1 MRTPIF
7 RIIALCALLASA
19 AGAQPA
25 RPEHAAL
32 PPNALSLADLGAF
45 RQASANWRVVGD
57 VSADRARRN
66 ALATEPGTGILVNQP
81 TDAAKGHLFTTMEHG
96 DLDLVLDVMMPKG
109 SNSGIYLMGRYE
121 LQLFDSWGNRAP
133 SFADMGGIMERRDD
147 ARGKGREEFEG
158 TPPSQNA
165 SRAPGLWQHVE
176 IAFRAPRFDGKRKI
190 ANARFL
196 RVVVNGVTV
205 QENVEVTGPT
215 SGTAFADERPAGPL
229 MFQGD
234 RGPVALRNI
243 EYKSYT
249 GRASLSDL
257 HYRAWVGDAIDT
269 TWMSARA
276 PTREGAV
283 ATLSSEPARAPN
295 KFALAYRG
303 TLTVPTSGQYRF
315 TSDIDWVGTEASMQG
330 PNVANLRLSIDDRSV
345 IANPGASPRA
355 TGDVELTAGPHA
367 FAFSVY
373 KNRQWGSERDVRLWI
388 EGPGVERQALHDEN
402 ALGAFSSPVN
412 PILVAAPA
420 QPLVL
425 RSFEWHRGLKRAYVA
440 NVADPAGVHYSY
452 DVAQGAP
459 LYVWRG
465 PFLETTQ
472 MWHERGED
480 QSARPMGS
488 TVELPGTPTVVF
500 LADANAAWPDS
511 IADERELKRL
521 GYRLDAAGRPTFLLR
536 AHGVDVE
543 DAIHP
548 DSAGVTLIRTLHFRA
563 PAPASTDG
571 LYVQLA
577 QGSRIVRQND
587 GSYAVGDK
595 RWLVVLPGGAPEP
608 VLRHRSSGDELLVPV
623 RFDRGE
629 ATVTYSIVW

>member
-1 MRTPIF
+1 MRPPIS
-7 RIIALCALLASA
+7 RLIALCALLASA
-19 AGAQPA
+19 VGAQPA
-25 RPEHAAL
+25 RPERAAL
-32 PPNALSLADLGAF
+32 PPNALSLADLAAF
-45 RQASANWRVVGD
+45 RPTSANWRVVGD
-57 VSADRARRN
+57 VSADRARRRV
-66 ALATEPGTGILVNQP
+66 LATEPGTGILVNQP
-81 TDAAKGHLFTTMEHG
+81 TDAAKGHLLTTMEHG
-96 DLDLVLDVMMPKG
+96 DLDLALDVMMPKG
-109 SNSGIYLMGRYE
+109 SNSGIFLMGRYE

-133 SFADMGGIMERRDD
+133 IFADMGGIMERRDD
-147 ARGKGREEFEG
+147 TRGKGREEFEG

-176 IAFRAPRFDGKRKI
+176 IAFRAPRFDGTRKI
-190 ANARFL
+190 ANAKFL

-215 SGTAFADERPAGPL
+215 SGTAFADERPTGPL

-234 RGPVALRNI
+234 RGPVALKNL

-249 GRASLSDL
+249 GRASLTGL
-257 HYRAWVGDAIDT
+257 RYRAWVGDGIDT
-269 TWMSARA
+269 TWMATRP
-276 PTREGAV
+276 PTREGAS

-303 TLTVPTSGQYRF
+303 TLTVPASGRYRF

-330 PNVANLRLSIDDRSV
+330 PGVASARLSIDAKPV

-355 TGDVELTAGPHA
+355 MADVELTAGPHA
-367 FAFSVY
+367 FEFSVY

-388 EGPGVERQALHDEN
+388 EGPGVERQALHDES
-402 ALGAFSSPVN
+402 ALGTFSSPVN

-420 QPLVL
+420 EPLVL
-425 RSFEWHRGLKRAYVA
+425 RSFEWHRGIKRVYVA
-440 NVADPAGVHYSY
+440 NVADPVGVHYSY

-488 TVELPGTPTVVF
+488 TVELPGTPSIAF
-500 LADANAAWPDS
+500 LGDANAAWPDS
-511 IADERELKRL
+511 ITDERELKRL
-521 GYRLDAAGRPTFLLR
+521 GYSLDAAGRPTFLLR

-543 DAIHP
+543 DAIRP
-548 DSAGVTLIRTLHFRA
+548 DSAGVTLTRTLHFRA
-563 PAPASTDG
+563 PASASTAG
-571 LYVQLA
+571 MYVQLA
-577 QGSRIVRQND
+577 RGSRIARQPD

-595 RWLVVLPGGAPEP
+595 QWLVVLPAGAPEP
-608 VLRHRSSGDELLVPV
+608 VLRHRPGGDDLLAPV

-629 ATVTYSIVW
+629 ATVAYSIVW

>member
-1 MRTPIF
+1 MRPPIS
-7 RIIALCALLASA
+7 RLIALSALLASA

-25 RPEHAAL
+25 RPDQATL
-32 PPNALSLADLGAF
+32 PPSALSLADLGAF
-45 RQASANWRVVGD
+45 RPTSANWRVVGD
-57 VSADRARRN
+57 VSADRARRH

-81 TDAAKGHLFTTMEHG
+81 TNAAKGHLFTTMEHG
-96 DLDLVLDVMMPKG
+96 DLYLALDVMMPKG

-133 SFADMGGIMERRDD
+133 IFADMGGIMERRDD
-147 ARGKGREEFEG
+147 ARGEGREEFEG

-176 IAFRAPRFDGKRKI
+176 IAFRAPRFDGTRKI
-190 ANARFL
+190 ANATFL
-196 RVVVNGVTV
+196 RVAVNGVTV

-215 SGTAFADERPAGPL
+215 SGTAFADERPTGPL

-234 RGPVALRNI
+234 RGPVALKNI

-249 GRASLSDL
+249 GRASLTNL
-257 HYRAWVGDAIDT
+257 RYRAWSGRGIDT
-269 TWMSARA
+269 TWMTTRA
-276 PTREGAV
+276 PTREGAA
-283 ATLSSEPARAPN
+283 ATLSSEPAGVPN
-295 KFALAYRG
+295 QFALAYQG
-303 TLTVPTSGQYRF
+303 TLTVPTAGRYRF

-330 PNVANLRLSIDDRSV
+330 PSVASARLSIDGKPV

-388 EGPGVERQALHDEN
+388 EGPGVARQALHDEN
-402 ALGAFSSPVN
+402 ALGAFSDPVN
-412 PILVAAPA
+412 PILVATPA
-420 QPLVL
+420 EPLVL
-425 RSFEWHRGLKRAYVA
+425 RSFEWHRGIKRVYVA
-440 NVADPAGVHYSY
+440 NVADPLGVHYSY
-452 DVAQGAP
+452 DVAQGTP

-465 PFLETTQ
+465 PFLETTG

-480 QSARPMGS
+480 QSARPLGS
-488 TVELPGTPTVVF
+488 TVELSGTPTVAH

-511 IADERELKRL
+511 ITDEHELKRL
-521 GYRLDAAGRPTFLLR
+521 GYQLDGAGRPTFLLR

-543 DAIHP
+543 DALRP
-548 DSAGVTLIRTLHFRA
+548 DSAGPTLERTLHFRA
-563 PAPASTDG
+563 PASASTDG

-577 QGSRIVRQND
+577 QGSRIVRQAD

-595 RWLVVLPGGAPEP
+595 RWLVVLPAGAPEP
-608 VLRHRSSGDELLVPV
+608 VLRHRPGGDELLVPV
-623 RFDRGE
+623 HFDRGE
-629 ATVTYSIVW
+629 ATVAYSIVW